1 MNPHAVS
8 RRTLLIGAATL
19 AGCASTGPVA
29 LDRQALA
36 SVRRVAVP
44 TPGIPAQPT
53 VEVVNG
59 VPGQLGVLGLIAGD
73 AAHNRRVEVLGNL
86 LDAQGLHASD
96 TLQRALLDRLRARGF
111 GPVPQSADPA
121 RQAFLSADPAD
132 PAHDATLDVYI
143 TRYGFVALSEA
154 SNEPYR
160 PTVGLAVRL
169 TRASDAAV
177 LLRDAITISDVA
189 GAPTFG
195 SFVGIE
201 NDPARAAA
209 SLRQAFATAAD
220 RVVQRL
226 T

>member
-1 MNPHAVS
+1 MNAHAVG
-8 RRTLLIGAATL
+8 RRALLIGTAAL
-19 AGCASTGPVA
+19 VGCASTGPVV

-36 SVRRVAVP
+36 GVRRVAVP
-44 TPGIPAQPT
+44 TPGMPAQPT

-59 VPGQLGVLGLIAGD
+59 VPGQLGVLGRIAGD
-73 AAHNRRVEVLGNL
+73 AAHDRRVEVLGSL
-86 LDAQGLHASD
+86 LQAQGLHASD
-96 TLQRALLDRLRARGF
+96 TLQRDLIDRLRARGF

-132 PAHDATLDVYI
+132 PAHDATLDVYV

-154 SNEPYR
+154 SSEPYH
-160 PTVGLAVRL
+160 PTIGLAVRL
-169 TRASDAAV
+169 TRASDTAV
-177 LLRDAITISDVA
+177 LLRDAITIGDVA

-209 SLRQAFATAAD
+209 SLRLAFSAAAD
-220 RVVQRL
+220 QVMQRL